1 MKNTI
6 TEKLLSSHL
15 VEGSLIPGNEIGIK
29 IDQTLTQDAT
39 GTMAYL
45 ELEAMGT
52 KRVKTELSVAYVDH
66 NTLGSGFENADDHR
80 FLASAAKR
88 FGLYFS
94 RPGNGICHQVHL
106 ERFGIPGKTLIGSDS
121 HTPTCGALGMLAIG
135 AGGLDVAAAMAGE
148 PYYIT
153 CPSVMGVHLTG
164 RLRDHVTAKDVIL
177 KVLDLISVRG
187 GVGYVLEYFGSGVET
202 LSVTERATIANMGA
216 ECGATS
222 SVFPSDEK
230 TEDFLRRHGREN
242 AYIPVSAGEVAE
254 YEKIIEIDLS
264 ELTPLAA
271 RPHMPDNVAPVSSLL
286 GTPVTQVCIGS
297 CTNSSFADLTA
308 AANILRGHVTAES
321 VSLTVTPGSREV
333 LSALTESGALS
344 VFIDAGARILEC
356 ACGPCIG
363 MGQSPSSG
371 GVSLRTFNRNF
382 KGRSGTADA
391 EIYIVSPEVAA
402 ASAITGVITDPT
414 SLSPSEAVNEP
425 DLFPGNDKMLVY
437 PDTSENRAELVYG
450 PNIKPFPPT
459 FEMQDE
465 ISAGVSIKTGNNIT
479 TDDIMPAGAKILP
492 LRSNIPAISQFCFCG
507 IDPNFSKRALEMG
520 SSFIIGGEN
529 YGQGSS
535 REHAALAPL
544 YLGVKAVIAKSFA
557 RIHRSNLINM
567 GILPLTFASPD
578 DYNDIENGDDI
589 SLKNILDGLNSGS
602 VTAVNE
608 RTGKEISLRLELGER
623 ERLLLKKGGLLS
635 YIKEK
640 NA

>member
-242 AYIPVSAGEVAE
+242 AYIPVSAGEAAE

-333 LSALTESGALS
+333 LAALTESGALS

-414 SLSPSEAVNEP
+414 SLSPSDTVNEP

-578 DYNDIENGDDI
+578 DYNDIENSDDI

-608 RTGKEISLRLELGER
+608 RTGKEISLKLELGER

>member
-15 VEGSLIPGNEIGIK
+15 VEGNLTPGTEIGIK

-52 KRVKTELSVAYVDH
+52 DRVKTELSVAYVDH
-66 NTLGSGFENADDHR
+66 NTLGNGFENADDHR

-121 HTPTCGALGMLAIG
+121 HTPTGGGLGMLAIG

-148 PYYIT
+148 PYFIT
-153 CPSVMGVHLTG
+153 CPSVMGVELTG
-164 RLRDHVTAKDVIL
+164 RLGDHVAAKDVIL
-177 KVLDLISVRG
+177 KVLELISVKG
-187 GVGYVLEYFGSGVET
+187 GVGYVLEYFGDGVKT

-222 SVFPSDEK
+222 SVFPSDEN
-230 TEDFLRRHGREN
+230 TLDFLRRHGREGD
-242 AYIPVSAGEVAE
+242 YKPLFPDCGAE
-254 YEKIIEIDLS
+254 YEKIIKIDLS
-264 ELTPLAA
+264 ELRPLAA
-271 RPHMPDNVAPVSSLL
+271 RPHMPDNVAPIASLI

-308 AANILRGHVTAES
+308 AANILRGHVAADT

-333 LSALTESGALS
+333 LTALTESGALADL
-344 VFIDAGARILEC
+344 IAAGARILEC

-414 SLSPSEAVNEP
+414 TLGKPEKIIEP
-425 DLFPGNDKMLVY
+425 DVFTRNDNMLV
-437 PDTSENRAELVYG
+437 PPTEERCELVYG
-450 PNIKPFPPT
+450 PNIKPFPNT
-459 FEMQDE
+459 NSASDE
-465 ISAGVSIKTGNNIT
+465 ITAPVSIKTGNNIT
-479 TDDIMPAGAKILP
+479 TDDIMPAGSKILP
-492 LRSNIPAISQFCFCG
+492 LRSNVPAISQYCFSG
-507 IDPNFSKRALEMG
+507 IDAGFAKRAEALG
-520 SSFIIGGEN
+520 ASVIIGGEN

-544 YLGVKAVIAKSFA
+544 HLGVKAVIAKSFA

-567 GILPLTFASPD
+567 GIIPLTFADPA
-578 DYNDIENGDDI
+578 DYDMINEGDSIRISDIFAGLEAGKLTAENTANGEKFSLYCTLGD
-589 SLKNILDGLNSGS
+589 
-602 VTAVNE
+602 
-608 RTGKEISLRLELGER
+608 R
-623 ERLLLKKGGLLS
+623 ERKLLLSGGLLG

>member
-153 CPSVMGVHLTG
+153 CPSVMGVHLSG

>member
-1 MKNTI
+1 MKGTL
-6 TEKLLSSHL
+6 TEKLLTSHL
-15 VEGSLIPGNEIGIK
+15 VSGNIIPGEETGIR

-45 ELEAMGT
+45 ELDAMGT
-52 KRVKTELSVAYVDH
+52 DRVKTELSVAYVDH
-66 NTLGSGFENADDHR
+66 NTLGNGFENADDHR
-80 FLASAAKR
+80 FLASAAKK
-88 FGLYFS
+88 FGLWYS

-121 HTPTCGALGMLAIG
+121 HTPTGGGLGMLAIG

-153 CPSVMGVHLTG
+153 CPKVMGVLLTG
-164 RLRDHVTAKDVIL
+164 KLPAHVAAKDVIL
-177 KVLDLISVRG
+177 KVLSLISVKG
-187 GVGYVLEYFGSGVET
+187 GVGYVLEYFGDGVKT

-222 SVFPSDEK
+222 SVFPSDEN
-230 TEDFLRRHGREN
+230 TLEYLRRHGREE
-242 AYIPVSAGEVAE
+242 AYRPLSADEDAE
-254 YEKIIEIDLS
+254 YEKIIKIDLS
-264 ELTPLAA
+264 ELVPLAA
-271 RPHMPDNVAPVSSLL
+271 CPHMPDNVSSVSDIEGLS
-286 GTPVTQVCIGS
+286 VSQVCIGS

-308 AANILRGHVTAES
+308 AANILKGKVVADS

-333 LSALTESGALS
+333 LTALTESGALKILLDS
-344 VFIDAGARILEC
+344 GARLLEC

-363 MGQSPSSG
+363 MGQSPNSG

-414 SLSPSEAVNEP
+414 KLAPPAPITEP
-425 DLFPGNDKMLVY
+425 ERFPGNDNMLV
-437 PDTSENRAELVYG
+437 PPTEEKHELVFG
-450 PNIKPFPPT
+450 PNIKPFPKTSPV
-459 FEMQDE
+459 EDE
-465 ISAGVSIKTGNNIT
+465 LRAPVSIKVGNNIT
-479 TDDIMPAGAKILP
+479 TDDIMPAGSKILP
-492 LRSNIPAISQFCFCG
+492 LRSNIPAISQYCFSG
-507 IDPNFSKRALEMG
+507 IDPEFPRRALECG

-567 GILPLTFASPD
+567 GIIPLTFKDPA
-578 DYNDIENGDDI
+578 DYDGINEGDVLSMEGI
-589 SLKNILDGLNSGS
+589 KEGLESGA
-602 VTAVNE
+602 VTLYNE
-608 RTGKEISLRLELGER
+608 RTGKSIPLAVSLGER
-623 ERLLLKKGGLLS
+623 ERKLLPAGGLLG